1 MSDVTNKQLDR
12 IVGKSLIGIES
23 AAQTSRLRLIRTAW
37 KHRQKPFRFLQFYL
51 IKPLTKFTAFMMDH
65 LTDAYLAS
73 WVTGMDY
80 LAKLFPP
87 WLAEEFRTGIRG
99 KPPKKPPG
107 PPWPRFT
114 FYEEDDRDLRFPLIE
129 EAAKRLADRQIMTRS
144 QWEAAA
150 LAARE
155 QAFFV
160 TADISIE
167 TIDTIRNAMVYD
179 LDEGT
184 SLKGFTEAVE
194 KALGGSPIGPSHL
207 ENVYRTN
214 VQAAFRDGR
223 ETLASDPIVSAV
235 FPYQAYDAIHDSR
248 ARHDHLALGGLGLD
262 GTNIYRRD
270 DPVWDYFTP
279 PWDYNCRCGVNL
291 LTIEA
296 AARAGVREAKEW
308 LRTGKPPIVPEYRI
322 SEVLKQVRPNPNFGS
337 RGLVYA

>member
-1 MSDVTNKQLDR
+1 MSDVVNKQLDR

-37 KHRQKPFRFLQFYL
+37 KYRNEPFRLLQSML
-51 IKPLTKFTAFMMDH
+51 AKPLAKFESFMVDH

-73 WVTGMDY
+73 WVSGMDY

-87 WLAEEFRTGIRG
+87 WLVKEFKTGIRG

-129 EAAKRLADRQIMTRS
+129 EAAKRLADRQIMTRA
-144 QWEAAA
+144 QWEAADRT
-150 LAARE
+150 ARE

-160 TADISIE
+160 TADISVD
-167 TIDTIRNAMVYD
+167 TIDSIRNAMVFD

-184 SLKGFTEAVE
+184 SLKSFTKTVE
-194 KALGGSPIGPSHL
+194 EALGGSPIGPGHL

-235 FPYQAYDAIHDSR
+235 FPYQAYDAIHDAR
-248 ARHDHLALGGLGLD
+248 ARHDHLALEGLGLD

-270 DPVWDYFTP
+270 DPIWDYFTP

-291 LTIEA
+291 RTLEA
-296 AARAGVREAKEW
+296 AARAGVREAQEW
-308 LRTGKPPIVPEYRI
+308 VKTGKPPARPEFRFA
-322 SEVLKQVRPNPNFGS
+322 EVMRDVTPVPNFGS
-337 RGLVYA
+337 RGIAHA